1 MADDFKVGDPVVSL
15 KTHMQGHI
23 IGLAQGFAKV
33 QFYGPKPN
41 NRADAVNAILTQNVK
56 FEELR
61 KQ

>member
-1 MADDFKVGDPVVSL
+1 
-15 KTHMQGHI
+15 MQGHI

-41 NRADAVNAILTQNVK
+41 NRPDAVNPILVQNVK